1 MENRQQQKVNTIV
14 IIKKKKD
21 GLPLWRRAL
30 KCIDFYLYI
39 YLWRGRRCK
48 EFFLW
53 GMNSIEDNNDMT
65 NYSKTSN
72 HTCMPNISLI
82 HVHTTLP
89 CMATFDTSFYVHRAN
104 FSPAFKGPSQALK
117 LQWQP
122 NEGLHEKV

>member
-1 MENRQQQKVNTIV
+1 MKKRWYATMERSTQMHR
-14 IIKKKKD
+14 
-21 GLPLWRRAL
+21 LL
-30 KCIDFYLYI
+30 FI
-39 YLWRGRRCK
+39 YLFMKREDMQRV
-48 EFFLW
+48 FLW

-65 NYSKTSN
+65 NHSKTSN

-89 CMATFDTSFYVHRAN
+89 CVATFDASFYVHRAN